1 MPASK
6 KRTSEPA
13 SLSDNVSVKNPK
25 KTRPDEPLQSEPKKS
40 LYVNNLNDSV
50 KLQTLREGLFLMF
63 STFGEVLE
71 VKVSKATRG
80 QAFVVLK
87 SVQEAN
93 LAMISLQKEP
103 FFGKP
108 LRIAFARS
116 ESKLVKP

>member
-1 MPASK
+1 MPAAK
-6 KRTSEPA
+6 KRASEP
-13 SLSDNVSVKNPK
+13 VSSSENAK
-25 KTRPDEPLQSEPKKS
+25 KMSPDEPIQSEPKKS

-50 KLQTLREGLFLMF
+50 KLHTLRENLFLIF

-87 SVQEAN
+87 SIQEAN
-93 LAMISLQKEP
+93 LAMISLQHES

-108 LRIAFARS
+108 LRIAFARTDS
-116 ESKLVKP
+116 NLVKP